1 MFPGS
6 PNYLS
11 ERVVR
16 GVVFSLVTWFLIT
29 GALVW
34 IPTFLP
40 MIEPLADFKQLQIG
54 LSVLAGLMVLRSA
67 TMTWDGS

>member
-6 PNYLS
+6 ANYLS

-34 IPTFLP
+34 IPNFLP
-40 MIEPLADFKQLQIG
+40 MIEPLVDLKQLQIG

-67 TMTWDGS
+67 TMTWDRS